1 MPPLLP
7 LSLPFSHMD
16 AVDDYMHK
24 KLLAGRILVPFSRKE
39 VELVLRGA
47 FQSSLLIIAVQP
59 IHPNE

>member
-1 MPPLLP
+1 MSPLLP

-24 KLLAGRILVPFSRKE
+24 KLLAGRIFSRKE
-39 VELVLRGA
+39 VELILRGA